1 MITGAPVSSV
11 TVLVTV
17 VDLPALSVAT
27 TVIVFVPFA
36 RVRSLVNEPSL
47 PTVTDSAVPLLS
59 LIVTLT
65 GLEVTSFVVPL
76 TVQADLFVISLSAG
90 LERVSVGG
98 TVSTLNVVEFVAA
111 AFPS

>member
-47 PTVTDSAVPLLS
+47 PTVTDSAVPLFYHIGIHL
-59 LIVTLT
+59 
-65 GLEVTSFVVPL
+65 G
-76 TVQADLFVISLSAG
+76 
-90 LERVSVGG
+90 
-98 TVSTLNVVEFVAA
+98 
-111 AFPS
+111 

>member
-90 LERVSVGG
+90 LKSQCWWYCIYLECS
-98 TVSTLNVVEFVAA
+98 
-111 AFPS
+111 